1 MVYLSVDFEDVFYEQ
16 GDAPDFSRESWFSVK
31 EKLGLDF
38 PNLPYYIDGDF
49 KLTESAAIIKYI
61 AAKYD
66 AKLLGRTTEEIA

>member
-1 MVYLSVDFEDVFYEQ
+1 MYEQ
-16 GDAPDFSRESWFSVK
+16 GDAPDFNREPWLLVAD
-31 EKLGLDF
+31 KLGLDF

-66 AKLLGRTTEEIA
+66 DKLLGRTSEEMA